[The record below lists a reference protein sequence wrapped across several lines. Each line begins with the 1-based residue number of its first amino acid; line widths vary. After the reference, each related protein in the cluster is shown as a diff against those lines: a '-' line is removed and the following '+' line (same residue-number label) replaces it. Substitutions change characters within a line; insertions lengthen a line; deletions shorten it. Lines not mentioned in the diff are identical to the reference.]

1 MLVYIFFFFKES
13 ATLSNF
19 CEIFCSTDWFQ
30 QLQEF
35 TNEIEN
41 MEVDELNKMSGK
53 NLCFREENWRQLL

>member
-13 ATLSNF
+13 ATFSTF
-19 CEIFCSTDWFQ
+19 CELFCSTDCFQ
-30 QLQEF
+30 QRQEF

-53 NLCFREENWRQLL
+53 SLCFREEN

>member
-13 ATLSNF
+13 ATFSNF

-41 MEVDELNKMSGK
+41 TEVDELNKMSGK
-53 NLCFREENWRQLL
+53 NLCFREEN

>member
-41 MEVDELNKMSGK
+41 MEVDELNKMPGK
-53 NLCFREENWRQLL
+53 NLCFREEN